1 MGEKKAPRNGVVD
14 VMRLG
19 FAGLVMMYHFY
30 SGTRRHF
37 PGGWFGV
44 EFFVILAGFLMFS
57 AWEGK
62 RIALLPQEKR
72 KNYWF
77 SYMKKR
83 YARFFWYALIS
94 FLGMLVI
101 VRIWHDQMWGISIL
115 DKLSRDIWEIL
126 LLIMN
131 GFNRGKTLLN
141 GSAWTLGCML
151 FAEFFIQGMLVF
163 HERHFLH
170 FLMPVS
176 IVLGSGW
183 WMNLE
188 SDSIL
193 VFHTFFTFGM
203 FRVYLLTCC
212 GILSYVLCKKL
223 KAKNFS
229 NVGRGLLTIAEL
241 GGYMLCILIS
251 CYRNSREYQF
261 CFILIATVVLAVS
274 FSGKSFAG
282 SMLPA
287 NRFTNF
293 CAEYSLGLY
302 LTHDIV
308 LKVFK
313 YTYVDLNDMYRQK
326 FIFLYCALTVALG
339 YTYIMRG
346 VFKMLPIVKE
356 KLKRVMLERP

>member
-1 MGEKKAPRNGVVD
+1 MKRNGLID
-14 VMRLG
+14 VMRLV

-30 SGTRRHF
+30 AGTRKHF

-57 AWEGK
+57 AWERKQGSRLPLKERCDYWLDYIK
-62 RIALLPQEKR
+62 R
-72 KNYWF
+72 
-77 SYMKKR
+77 R
-83 YARFFWYALIS
+83 YFRFFWYALVS
-94 FLGMLVI
+94 FLAMFLI
-101 VRIWHDQMWGISIL
+101 VRVWHDQMQGIKML

-131 GFNRGKTLLN
+131 GLNRGKTLLN
-141 GSAWTLGCML
+141 GSAWTLGCIL
-151 FAEFFIQGMLVF
+151 LAEFFVLGMLVF
-163 HERHFLH
+163 WERPFLY
-170 FLMPVS
+170 FIMPLS
-176 IVLGSGW
+176 IIFGSGW

-193 VFHTFFTFGM
+193 VFHTFSTFGM
-203 FRVYLLTCC
+203 IRVYLLTCC
-212 GILSYVLCKKL
+212 GILSYNICKRL
-223 KAKNFS
+223 KASSFS
-229 NVGRGLLTIAEL
+229 KVGMELLTIAEVS
-241 GGYMLCILIS
+241 GYMLCILIS

-261 CFILIATVVLAVS
+261 CFILITTITLAIS
-274 FSGKSFAG
+274 FSRKSFAG

-287 NRFTNF
+287 NNFTNF
-293 CAEYSLGLY
+293 CAELSLGIY

-313 YTYVDLNDMYRQK
+313 YTYPNVNDLYRQK
-326 FIFLYCALTVALG
+326 FVFLYCALAVALA

-356 KLKRVMLERP
+356 KLKSVLLEQS